1 MRRAGRTVSWLPFD
15 WNAFDGSRSTKPAY
29 VERKPV
35 LILEGVYA
43 ARPELSD
50 LIDLRVLLSTP
61 EPVRVLRLNQR
72 EGGIGPWEQ
81 QWYDAEDWYF
91 EHAAPDQW
99 FDIIVENQ

>member
-1 MRRAGRTVSWLPFD
+1 MRHASRTVSWLPFG

-35 LILEGVYA
+35 IILEGVYA

-61 EPVRVLRLNQR
+61 EPVRNQAPESPNVATVR
-72 EGGIGPWEQ
+72 ENSVVRRSHRYCAQ
-81 QWYDAEDWYF
+81 
-91 EHAAPDQW
+91 
-99 FDIIVENQ
+99 